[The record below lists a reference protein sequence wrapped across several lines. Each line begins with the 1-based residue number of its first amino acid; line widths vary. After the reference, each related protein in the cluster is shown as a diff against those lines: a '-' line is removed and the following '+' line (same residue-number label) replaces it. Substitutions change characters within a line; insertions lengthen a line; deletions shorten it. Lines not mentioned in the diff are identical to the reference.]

1 MSSPEPRSSQ
11 LSIIKHDRV
20 RIAESAA
27 DVPSALPARNAS
39 TRCQKSVQLVRE
51 NAVVHALQVRCTCG
65 EVTLVEF
72 EYGPSAE

>member
-1 MSSPEPRSSQ
+1 MSSPEPRSTQ

-20 RIAESAA
+20 RLAENVS
-27 DVPSALPARNAS
+27 DVPSALPARS
-39 TRCQKSVQLVRE
+39 TGARCQKSVQLVRE
-51 NAVVHALQVRCTCG
+51 NDVVHALQVRCTCG